1 MCQQVVNIGLGLTLV
16 VFSRVQILITTACGL
31 RGREGLVVRDHS
43 QMQFELWNILEKE
56 TH

>member
-1 MCQQVVNIGLGLTLV
+1 MCQQVVNIKLGLTLV

-56 TH
+56 TN